1 MSGPKQYPAW
11 VFSDDTVQLQR
22 ELIAGGYLAP
32 LNGDGKAS
40 DDGWFGPATRAALQR
55 RELDLAELPLS
66 PVPWWRTR
74 RMKGLVLAAFG
85 LAGFFVPSLREVDTG
100 YLVDL
105 LWENLDHVEQILTAL
120 GALATVAGTIWSA
133 IGAAKAKAPVDPTLV
148 ARVAGRDVRL
158 PSRLRVPAD
167 DRGGSG
173 SGGSRHR
180 GPFDA
185 GH

>member
-1 MSGPKQYPAW
+1 MSNANGYPSGRFA
-11 VFSDDTVQLQR
+11 VETQELQR
-22 ELIAGGYLAP
+22 ELIAGGYLPEFTAD
-32 LNGDGKAS
+32 GDPS
-40 DDGWFGPATRAALQR
+40 DDGWLGPATRAALRQR
-55 RELDLAELPLS
+55 EQDLAEMPA
-66 PVPWWRTR
+66 PAVPWWRTR
-74 RMKGLVLAAFG
+74 RAKGAVLAVAGMAG
-85 LAGFFVPSLREVDTG
+85 LFVPSLREVDTG
-100 YLVDL
+100 YLVEL

-167 DRGGSG
+167 DRWGSG